1 MGIAALL
8 FTIAALG
15 GAVMAAMR
23 LGGKELP
30 PLWLALLHGAVAAAG
45 LVTLLVAIKGGG
57 ASTIV
62 LVAAG
67 GFFVAALGGLTMFFL
82 FHLKKRA
89 LPVPLML
96 GHAGVAVLSFI
107 ALLVALFAT

>member
-23 LGGKELP
+23 LGGRELP

-57 ASTIV
+57 VSTIV

-67 GFFVAALGGLTMFFL
+67 GFFVAALGGLTMFIL

-107 ALLVALFAT
+107 ALLVALFVA

>member
-23 LGGKELP
+23 LGGRELP
-30 PLWLALLHGAVAAAG
+30 PMWLALLHGAVAATG
-45 LVTLLVAIKGGG
+45 LITLLVAIQGN
-57 ASTIV
+57 AVSNIV
-62 LVAAG
+62 LLAAG
-67 GFFVAALGGLTMFFL
+67 GFIIAALGVLTMFFL
-82 FHLKKRA
+82 FHLKKGA

-96 GHAGVAVLSFI
+96 IHASVAVLSFI
-107 ALLVALFAT
+107 ALLVALFAS